1 MKKML
6 GSAKFATTITCCV
19 GLLSSIVLANAADLH
34 EVAPGFN
41 ATNIQHLGVVTLL
54 FTLPYDRLKELCE
67 VEPGLP
73 DLTLWY
79 RVQTV
84 DAAFT
89 TEDGADDYMIESNI
103 MDLNSGVITAVV
115 IPKSTPPPAKMPNL
129 SVVQNYLLPNSAT
142 DNGIDAQYLW
152 KFPGDPN
159 LTLTLTLNQISQY
172 MTLSTLGIF
181 STRTWQS
188 CIMKRSL

>member
-1 MKKML
+1 
-6 GSAKFATTITCCV
+6 
-19 GLLSSIVLANAADLH
+19 VLANAADLH

-54 FTLPYDRLKELCE
+54 FTLPYDRLKDLCE